1 MSPLV
6 DIVSMGT
13 TTSAEFSVR
22 SFQISVEIYTIRMF
36 NFVPEIRVLRKFL
49 ENYETIVLNVTT
61 VSSGKI
67 LVSRPI

>member
-1 MSPLV
+1 
-6 DIVSMGT
+6 MGT

-22 SFQISVEIYTIRMF
+22 SFQLSVEIYTTKMF
-36 NFVPEIRVLRKFL
+36 NFVPEIRFIRKYL
-49 ENYETIVLNVTT
+49 ENYEIVVLNVTT